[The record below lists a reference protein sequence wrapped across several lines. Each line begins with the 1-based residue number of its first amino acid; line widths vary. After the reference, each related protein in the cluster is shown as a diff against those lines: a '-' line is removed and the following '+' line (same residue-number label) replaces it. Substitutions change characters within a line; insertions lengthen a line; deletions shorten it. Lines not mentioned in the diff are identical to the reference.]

1 VDTVVRLPYIV
12 ATVVL
17 VVVGLILGPIIASA
31 STVAQNQVEGIAA
44 FAILYVLAQAI
55 ERANQVLVPVFD
67 RLVAAVSKEPTA
79 TTKKQRGLTV
89 LRAQAAAARGVA
101 VGVFSADTQ
110 TEGAKTVTTADIEK
124 ALLTNGLAFLLA
136 MLLVGLFKF
145 SLLASLGYADVP
157 ALVDLI
163 LTATAIMGGA
173 SGLSDLVSK
182 VQKTKTAAETSA

>member
-1 VDTVVRLPYIV
+1 
-12 ATVVL
+12 
-17 VVVGLILGPIIASA
+17 
-31 STVAQNQVEGIAA
+31 
-44 FAILYVLAQAI
+44 
-55 ERANQVLVPVFD
+55 
-67 RLVAAVSKEPTA
+67 VSKKPTA

-136 MLLVGLFKF
+136 MPLVGLFKF